1 MTQSPIKIT
10 DTTFRDGHQS
20 LLATR
25 LRMEDMEPMA
35 AAMDQIGFHSM
46 EVWGGATFDTAT
58 RFLGEDPWERLRK
71 FKELMPNTPLSML
84 LRGQSLVGYRTYADD
99 VVQEFVER
107 SSENG
112 IDVFRVFDALNDE
125 WNLSK
130 AAESVKNTGK
140 HLQMT
145 LCYSVTESGKMGGPI
160 YSLDYYLSKAELFE
174 SMGADSIC
182 IKDMAGLLAPYD
194 AYNLVKGLKSKIS
207 VPLQLHSHYTS
218 GMASMSVLKAIEAG
232 IDVVDTSLAPL
243 ALRTSQPAIEPLVV
257 TLSGTPY
264 DPKLDLEQLL
274 QLGDQLESILPKYRH
289 HLESPKAAVIDAKV
303 LSHQIPGGMASNLL
317 SQLREADAIDKLDE
331 VLEEIPKTRK
341 DLGYPPL
348 VTPMSQMIGSQSVSN
363 VLFGKYEMISGQVK
377 EYVYGMYGRPPSDI
391 DPEIAKTV
399 LKDYKKGSPVIH
411 ERPANL
417 LDPEMEKAK
426 SEIADITDNIDDVLI
441 YALYP
446 TTGLKFLRIKHGLD
460 QMPEEMKPGFDSE
473 PVAISRQPRDQYP
486 PKSQLTKTFNVFVE
500 NEYFKVEIDPADVLP
515 NQIVPMV
522 NRSEGI
528 NQEKISPDFKEPN
541 SKDSVTN
548 NGESLVSPMPG
559 ILLRYLVEE
568 GDEVKVG
575 EPVAILEAMKMENTL
590 PSPATGTVQKLQVT
604 EGATVVKGDVL
615 IVLS

>member
-58 RFLGEDPWERLRK
+58 RFLGEDPWDRLRK

-99 VVQEFVER
+99 VVQEFVKR

-399 LKDYKKGSPVIH
+399 LKDYKKGSP
-411 ERPANL
+411 
-417 LDPEMEKAK
+417 
-426 SEIADITDNIDDVLI
+426 TID
-441 YALYP
+441 
-446 TTGLKFLRIKHGLD
+446 
-460 QMPEEMKPGFDSE
+460 
-473 PVAISRQPRDQYP
+473 
-486 PKSQLTKTFNVFVE
+486 
-500 NEYFKVEIDPADVLP
+500 
-515 NQIVPMV
+515 
-522 NRSEGI
+522 
-528 NQEKISPDFKEPN
+528 
-541 SKDSVTN
+541 
-548 NGESLVSPMPG
+548 
-559 ILLRYLVEE
+559 
-568 GDEVKVG
+568 
-575 EPVAILEAMKMENTL
+575 
-590 PSPATGTVQKLQVT
+590 
-604 EGATVVKGDVL
+604 
-615 IVLS
+615 

>member
-1 MTQSPIKIT
+1 
-10 DTTFRDGHQS
+10 
-20 LLATR
+20 
-25 LRMEDMEPMA
+25 
-35 AAMDQIGFHSM
+35 
-46 EVWGGATFDTAT
+46 
-58 RFLGEDPWERLRK
+58 
-71 FKELMPNTPLSML
+71 
-84 LRGQSLVGYRTYADD
+84 
-99 VVQEFVER
+99 
-107 SSENG
+107 
-112 IDVFRVFDALNDE
+112 
-125 WNLSK
+125 
-130 AAESVKNTGK
+130 
-140 HLQMT
+140 
-145 LCYSVTESGKMGGPI
+145 
-160 YSLDYYLSKAELFE
+160 
-174 SMGADSIC
+174 
-182 IKDMAGLLAPYD
+182 
-194 AYNLVKGLKSKIS
+194 
-207 VPLQLHSHYTS
+207 
-218 GMASMSVLKAIEAG
+218 
-232 IDVVDTSLAPL
+232 
-243 ALRTSQPAIEPLVV
+243 
-257 TLSGTPY
+257 
-264 DPKLDLEQLL
+264 
-274 QLGDQLESILPKYRH
+274 
-289 HLESPKAAVIDAKV
+289 
-303 LSHQIPGGMASNLL
+303 MASNLL

-331 VLEEIPKTRK
+331 VLEEIPRTRK

-377 EYVYGMYGRPPSDI
+377 EYVYGMYGRPPSVI

-473 PVAISRQPRDQYP
+473 PVAIIPQPRDQYP

-500 NEYFKVEIDPADVLP
+500 NEYFKVEVDPADVHP
-515 NQIVPMV
+515 GQIVPMV
-522 NRSEGI
+522 NQSEGI
-528 NQEKISPDFKEPN
+528 NQEKIAPDFKEPS

>member
-1 MTQSPIKIT
+1 M
-10 DTTFRDGHQS
+10 
-20 LLATR
+20 
-25 LRMEDMEPMA
+25 
-35 AAMDQIGFHSM
+35 
-46 EVWGGATFDTAT
+46 
-58 RFLGEDPWERLRK
+58 
-71 FKELMPNTPLSML
+71 
-84 LRGQSLVGYRTYADD
+84 
-99 VVQEFVER
+99 
-107 SSENG
+107 
-112 IDVFRVFDALNDE
+112 
-125 WNLSK
+125 
-130 AAESVKNTGK
+130 
-140 HLQMT
+140 
-145 LCYSVTESGKMGGPI
+145 
-160 YSLDYYLSKAELFE
+160 
-174 SMGADSIC
+174 
-182 IKDMAGLLAPYD
+182 
-194 AYNLVKGLKSKIS
+194 
-207 VPLQLHSHYTS
+207 
-218 GMASMSVLKAIEAG
+218 
-232 IDVVDTSLAPL
+232 VDTSLAPL

-486 PKSQLTKTFNVFVE
+486 PKSQFTKTFNVFVE